1 MVVLFVVVYGFSYMN
16 DRQVFLQYMNGLIVL
31 YLLLLHAIHF
41 DYSVL
46 VAFLHCH
53 QQIVSSDH
61 DFSHFQM
68 HSPWHHSYNHLQKIA
83 ECWEKFKA
91 VSEDGGVQKILV
103 YAREVN

>member
-1 MVVLFVVVYGFSYMN
+1 MVVLLVVGYGFSYKN
-16 DRQVFLQYMNGLIVL
+16 DRQVFLQYMNSLIVL

-41 DYSVL
+41 DHSVL

-68 HSPWHHSYNHLQKIA
+68 HSLWHHSYNHLHHIELSGFLLKVGTRVFVLRPRNI
-83 ECWEKFKA
+83 
-91 VSEDGGVQKILV
+91 
-103 YAREVN
+103 